1 MDSLKKFNYNFCF
14 YYPKN
19 EELLNENKN
28 LIEINYNK
36 NISIDEEDNEG
47 YIFIRSEHF
56 KHIKE
61 SEIEYKPG
69 YYYTEKGMGLLTF
82 LKEIC
87 SEFVGLINYI
97 SKDKKYKCYRL
108 SKFVKNYDNVKY
120 SDELFEKGKDR
131 IILAL
136 NRTDLIFGISKG
148 FNENTKIIQYNW
160 QKWSEEN
167 FTSFLLK
174 DNENPIII
182 NDDKNYINCLE
193 EYFIFIK

>member
-1 MDSLKKFNYNFCF
+1 
-14 YYPKN
+14 
-19 EELLNENKN
+19 
-28 LIEINYNK
+28 
-36 NISIDEEDNEG
+36 
-47 YIFIRSEHF
+47 
-56 KHIKE
+56 
-61 SEIEYKPG
+61 
-69 YYYTEKGMGLLTF
+69 MGLLTF

-97 SKDKKYKCYRL
+97 SKDKKYNCYRL

-167 FTSFLLK
+167 FTRFLLK